1 MSTPQT
7 LYLEFDKTGILS
19 GNFIELEQHS
29 TPSTTNRLIIPKYG
43 AFYRNSLRVYSVN
56 DSNQTYELVKDVD
69 YIATE
74 ILHKAT
80 AIVGQEISTVILV
93 TEPAIRNNFTITYQA
108 LGGSDQIHREKLL
121 ALLDIIQTPTGTVD
135 FKDIQA
141 KPNGYYPSA
150 HLHDSIDIY
159 GLEYVRDAI
168 GRLDTA
174 IAITDLQTHNALI
187 KRIDERKSD
196 ILALNADDINAVSNT
211 VMTIVHNVENSL
223 EFTSENVFKLNDY
236 LEDFNP
242 TLDKLKEDI
251 SDYKFMSYNDTLAIT
266 ANLLRKRNYDN
277 NTIQIDIPR
286 AIAPDNIAIYLNS
299 NNYNESSGIWS
310 DTLPGNSTYVGAT
323 ATKPIKAASGVNSNL
338 QAVRF
343 TTGKYLSKT
352 STVPFN
358 IQNNRTVFVV
368 AAPVPGT
375 DYIKLDLFND
385 AQSRLGIDTT
395 EHNAVE
401 FSSLD
406 RSTIHYQ
413 GKISDKLADAPTVIV
428 STTSNRAKDCITL
441 NNSPYKVG
449 LVSEGVL
456 RDTLNTLT
464 ATVSTDRIASVS
476 KEQSADVFMVLV
488 FNRVLSKVEIH
499 AVLTDI
505 RIEYS
510 TSVNCIENGDF
521 KNWDVGYGADTENVI
536 DFANRGKYGCSAV
549 TDLPIALW
557 DSTNTYSQPGYALP
571 TDIKIDTN
579 PYLLVLCKNEIM
591 AFWRQTMDLDVGCRY
606 ELKFSIVYGQESLPS
621 IQLKVNRQNV
631 GPIVSLNPVNSLLRD
646 YVISF
651 TPSIKTNVFELF
663 NLNISRTGNCFGIG
677 AMSLQRKIYPD

>member
-1 MSTPQT
+1 MPSPQT

-19 GNFIELEQHS
+19 DNLIELEQHS

-69 YIATE
+69 YVATE

-80 AIVGQEISTVILV
+80 AIVGQEVSTVVLV
-93 TEPAIRNNFTITYQA
+93 TEPTIRNNFTITYQA

-141 KPNGYYPSA
+141 KPKGYYPSA

-159 GLEYVRDAI
+159 GLEYIRDAI

-196 ILALNADDINAVSNT
+196 ILALNADNINAVSET

-223 EFTSENVFKLNDY
+223 EFTSENVFKLNDH
-236 LEDFNP
+236 LEDFN
-242 TLDKLKEDI
+242 TSVSDLKEEVL
-251 SDYKFMSYNDTLAIT
+251 DYKFMSYNDTLANT

-277 NTIQIDIPR
+277 STTQIDIPR
-286 AIAPDNIAIYLNS
+286 AIAQDNITIYLKS
-299 NNYNESSGIWS
+299 INYNESNGIWS
-310 DTLPGNSTYVGAT
+310 DVLPSNSTYTGDN
-323 ATKPIKAASGVNSNL
+323 ATKPSRVASGVNPAL
-338 QAVRF
+338 EAVRF

-358 IQNNRTVFVV
+358 IQGDRTVFVV

-385 AQSRLGIDTT
+385 AQSRLGIDTA
-395 EHNAVE
+395 EHNAIE

-406 RSTIHYQ
+406 GSTIHYQ

-428 STTSNRAKDCITL
+428 STISNRAKECITL

-449 LVSEGVL
+449 LVSEGVV
-456 RDTLNTLT
+456 RSTLNTLSS
-464 ATVSTDRIASVS
+464 TVNTNRIASVS

-488 FNRVLSKVEIH
+488 FNRILSKAEIH
-499 AVLTDI
+499 SVLTDI
-505 RIEYS
+505 RIEYD
-510 TSVNCIENGDF
+510 TSVSCIENGDF
-521 KNWDVGYGADTENVI
+521 KNWDIGYGADTEAII
-536 DFANRGKYGCSAV
+536 DFSTRGRFGCAAV

-557 DSTNTYSQPGYALP
+557 DSTNTYSQPGYTLP

-631 GPIVSLNPVNSLLRD
+631 GSVVSLNPVNSLLRD